1 MVLDDDAAFKGTG
14 EMRKIY
20 TVADFIFE
28 VSLNGDRDPDMY
40 LRSFAPFKS
49 IECPEGRKLFE
60 LLEDETLPVSSDAE
74 FLEEDRNDMGHTRL
88 YRTSEGYRVELRYA
102 DDARPHIVETDK
114 DFAHARA
121 LIRWDDRY
129 VATALTSMLRIIFAQ
144 AILPYD
150 AVSVH
155 ASTVLNGGMAFL
167 FMGKSGTGKSTH
179 STLWLRHIEGTELL
193 NDDNPIVRIADGKA
207 VVYGSPWSGKTP
219 CYKNVFAEVAG
230 FLQLKQAPYNRIERM
245 SIVDGFAA
253 LLPSC
258 SVMKWDRRDYVGVCD
273 TVSKM
278 LEQIPVFFLEN
289 LPNEEACRL
298 SYSMLSGEKDYA

>member
-1 MVLDDDAAFKGTG
+1 MFKIKIADTVFEIHNLYPFLEALCKNYIYNGEKTDFVIISTQEAIDSERLILSDEHPKVDA
-14 EMRKIY
+14 Y
-20 TVADFIFE
+20 
-28 VSLNGDRDPDMY
+28 
-40 LRSFAPFKS
+40 
-49 IECPEGRKLFE
+49 IENICVYRQIALK
-60 LLEDETLPVSSDAE
+60 LLEVDA
-74 FLEEDRNDMGHTRL
+74 FVMHAATIGVGDKA
-88 YRTSEGYRVELRYA
+88 YA
-102 DDARPHIVETDK
+102 
-114 DFAHARA
+114 F
-121 LIRWDDRY
+121 
-129 VATALTSMLRIIFAQ
+129 TA
-144 AILPYD
+144 
-150 AVSVH
+150 
-155 ASTVLNGGMAFL
+155 
-167 FMGKSGTGKSTH
+167 KSGTGKSTH
-179 STLWLRHIEGTELL
+179 TSNWLKYIQGTELI
-193 NDDNPIVRIADGKA
+193 NDDNPVVRVFANGDIR
-207 VVYGSPWSGKTP
+207 VFGSPWSGKTP